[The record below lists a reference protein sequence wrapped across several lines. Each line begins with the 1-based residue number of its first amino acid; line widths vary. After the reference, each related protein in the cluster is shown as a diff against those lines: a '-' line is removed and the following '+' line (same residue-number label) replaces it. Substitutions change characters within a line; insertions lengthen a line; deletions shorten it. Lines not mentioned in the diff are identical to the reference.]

1 MKYFLLYLLI
11 INACAFSLMLE
22 DKKRARQKQFRIPE
36 ATLLA
41 AAVLGGSVGAFLG
54 MYLSHHKTRHAKF
67 TLGIPAIFAMQ
78 ATAVFLYFEF
88 R

>member
-22 DKKRARQKQFRIPE
+22 DKQRARQKQIRIPE

-41 AAVLGGSVGAFLG
+41 AAIMGGSIGAFLG
-54 MYLSHHKTRHAKF
+54 MHFSHHKTRHSKF
-67 TLGIPAIFAMQ
+67 ALGIPAIFAVQ
-78 ATAVFLYFEF
+78 AIAVFLYFQF